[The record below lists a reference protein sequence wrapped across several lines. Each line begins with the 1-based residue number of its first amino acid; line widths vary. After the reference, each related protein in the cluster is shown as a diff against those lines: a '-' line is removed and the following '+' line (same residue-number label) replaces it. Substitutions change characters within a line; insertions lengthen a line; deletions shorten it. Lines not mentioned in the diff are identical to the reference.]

1 MLVAQRL
8 TTLAGESDEAVALA
22 VAFVSRAVRAGSVC
36 VDITCLQDQIDMP
49 ELDWPAPQAW
59 LEAVS
64 TSPLLGAPP
73 VLHLDEGLLYF
84 DRYWLE
90 ECEVARDVRA
100 LAAARGPANCRTSR
114 GFSRRASMSNGQGA
128 EVALSRGLTVL
139 TGGPGTGKTTT
150 VARLLALLA
159 EQAELDG
166 KPRLRI
172 ALAAPTGKAAARL
185 QEAVQLEVDKLAVV
199 DRERL
204 QGLRAT
210 TMHRLLGSKPDTSSR
225 FRHNRENR
233 LPHDVIVVDET
244 SMVSLTMMAR
254 LLEAVRP
261 DSRLL
266 LVGDPDQLASVEAG
280 RCWPIWWTGWP
291 SSPTPRSRGWSHP
304 TVSVSRSV
312 RSRRRSATMTPTALE
327 VLAAGGDHIEWVD
340 SDEPADRLRKVLVP
354 QALELRRAAVL
365 GDGPAALAT
374 LDEHRLLCAHRRGPY
389 GVAYWNRQVERWLAE
404 ETDTP
409 LWSTWYLGRPILVT
423 ANDYGLRLYNGDT
436 GVTLMRDGALRAV
449 VAGSEGPVEFATS
462 RLADVETMHAMTIH
476 KSQGS
481 QATEVTVLLP
491 PEDSRLLTR
500 ELLYTAVTRAREKV
514 RVIGTAEQLRAA
526 VARRA
531 VRASASLA
539 GCDDASTLLEAVQP
553 HSRRVPA
560 RVSRGHV
567 RAEGLAAAIGRGA
580 GLSRRSPMR
589 GRWCP
594 RECGCGRTPAHRC
607 PDSAAP
613 SAPPGRT
620 RYRFHG

>member
-1 MLVAQRL
+1 MTVDEVDVANWRRAQQATGRLRAFNDAGVLESADVLVAQRL

-22 VAFVSRAVRAGSVC
+22 LAFVSRAVRAGSVC

-90 ECEVARDVRA
+90 ECQVARDVRA
-100 LAAARGPANCRTSR
+100 LAAAPRAGELPDIARLFPA
-114 GFSRRASMSNGQGA
+114 GFDEQRQGA

-280 RCWPIWWTGWP
+280 AVLADLVDGLAVVPD
-291 SSPTPRSRGWSHP
+291 SPVARLVTPHRFGESIGALAQAIRDDDAD
-304 TVSVSRSV
+304 R
-312 RSRRRSATMTPTALE
+312 ALE

-531 VRASASLA
+531 VRAS
-539 GCDDASTLLEAVQP
+539 
-553 HSRRVPA
+553 
-560 RVSRGHV
+560 
-567 RAEGLAAAIGRGA
+567 GLA
-580 GLSRRSPMR
+580 RRLR
-589 GRWCP
+589 
-594 RECGCGRTPAHRC
+594 
-607 PDSAAP
+607 
-613 SAPPGRT
+613 
-620 RYRFHG
+620 

>member
-1 MLVAQRL
+1 MTVDEVDVANWRRAQQACGRLRAFNDAGVIEAADVLVAQRL

-49 ELDWPAPQAW
+49 ELDWPASQAW

-100 LAAARGPANCRTSR
+100 LAAAPRAGELPDIARLFPA
-114 GFSRRASMSNGQGA
+114 GFDEQRQGA

-280 RCWPIWWTGWP
+280 AVLADLVDGLAVVPD
-291 SSPTPRSRGWSHP
+291 SPVARLVTPHRFGESIGALAQAIRDDDAD
-304 TVSVSRSV
+304 R
-312 RSRRRSATMTPTALE
+312 ALE

-531 VRASASLA
+531 VRAS
-539 GCDDASTLLEAVQP
+539 
-553 HSRRVPA
+553 
-560 RVSRGHV
+560 
-567 RAEGLAAAIGRGA
+567 GLA
-580 GLSRRSPMR
+580 RRLR
-589 GRWCP
+589 
-594 RECGCGRTPAHRC
+594 
-607 PDSAAP
+607 
-613 SAPPGRT
+613 
-620 RYRFHG
+620 

>member
-1 MLVAQRL
+1 M
-8 TTLAGESDEAVALA
+8 
-22 VAFVSRAVRAGSVC
+22 
-36 VDITCLQDQIDMP
+36 
-49 ELDWPAPQAW
+49 
-59 LEAVS
+59 
-64 TSPLLGAPP
+64 
-73 VLHLDEGLLYF
+73 
-84 DRYWLE
+84 
-90 ECEVARDVRA
+90 
-100 LAAARGPANCRTSR
+100 
-114 GFSRRASMSNGQGA
+114 
-128 EVALSRGLTVL
+128 ALSRGLTVL

-185 QEAVQLEVDKLAVV
+185 QEAVQLEVDNLEVV

-280 RCWPIWWTGWP
+280 AVLADLVDGLAVVPD
-291 SSPTPRSRGWSHP
+291 SPVARLVTPHRFGESIGALAQAIRDDDAD
-304 TVSVSRSV
+304 R
-312 RSRRRSATMTPTALE
+312 ALE

-354 QALELRRAAVL
+354 QTLELRRAAVL

-531 VRASASLA
+531 VRAS
-539 GCDDASTLLEAVQP
+539 
-553 HSRRVPA
+553 
-560 RVSRGHV
+560 
-567 RAEGLAAAIGRGA
+567 GLA
-580 GLSRRSPMR
+580 RRLR
-589 GRWCP
+589 
-594 RECGCGRTPAHRC
+594 
-607 PDSAAP
+607 
-613 SAPPGRT
+613 
-620 RYRFHG
+620 